1 MTTATLN
8 KSELMA
14 PAVAQTIQQRSLV
27 IGVIGALATIAGAFL
42 APASFY
48 SAYLIGYMFWLG
60 LPLGCMAILML
71 YHLVGG
77 KWGTVIR
84 RILEAGM
91 MTLPMMFILFIPI
104 LANLPKLYPWARPE
118 VLSGNRDLADIAS
131 SYLHAGGFDGIIA
144 RYIVYFAIW
153 IVMAYFLNRWST
165 EQDTPAGGE
174 KSTLRFRALSGPGLV
189 IYSLSISFAV
199 IDWVMSL
206 QARWISTIYGFIF
219 IVGEVL
225 SAFCFV
231 VIVESILSK
240 RKPTS
245 EYLAPKQLNDHGN
258 LMLTFVML
266 WAYFNFS
273 QLLIIWAGNLPDE
286 ISWFVRR
293 FNNGWGPVGLFLA
306 AFHFAV
312 PFSLLLSKALK
323 RNVRKLAVLAS
334 WLMFVRIVDIF
345 WHVEPASHPEFHLS
359 WVHFAVLVGM
369 GGLWMAYFFRNL
381 RARPLLAIYA
391 PQTIR
396 HLEEH
401 GKQEHG

>member
-1 MTTATLN
+1 MTAVTLN

-14 PAVAQTIQQRSLV
+14 PAVMQTMQQRSLV
-27 IGVIGALATIAGAFL
+27 IGAIGAVATIAGWFL
-42 APASFY
+42 AGSDAAKTGFF

-60 LPLGCMAILML
+60 LALGCMAILML

-91 MTLPMMFILFIPI
+91 TTLPMMAILFIPI
-104 LANLPKLYPWARPE
+104 GLNLPKLYAWARPE
-118 VLSGNRDLADIAS
+118 ELAKDPKLADLAS
-131 SYLHAGGFDGIIA
+131 SYLNPTGIWTRAVI
-144 RYIVYFAIW
+144 YFAIW
-153 IVMAYFLNRWST
+153 IVMAFLLSKWSS

-189 IYSLSISFAV
+189 IYSFSISFAV

-225 SAFCFV
+225 SAYCFV
-231 VIVESILSK
+231 VIIERILTK
-240 RKPTS
+240 RKPMA
-245 EYLAPKQLNDHGN
+245 EYVTPKELNDHGN
-258 LMLTFVML
+258 FMLTFVML
-266 WAYFNFS
+266 WTYFSFS

-293 FNNGWGPVGLFLA
+293 FNGGWGPVELFLA
-306 AFHFAV
+306 LFHFAV
-312 PFSLLLSKALK
+312 PFALLLSKSLK
-323 RNVRKLAVLAS
+323 RNARKLAFLAS

-345 WHVEPASHPEFHLS
+345 WHVEPANFPTFHLS
-359 WVHFAVLVGM
+359 WVLFAVLAGM
-369 GGLWMAYFFRNL
+369 GGLWIWYFLRNL
-381 RARPLLAIYA
+381 RSRPLLALYA
-391 PQTIR
+391 PQTLK
-396 HLEEH
+396 HLGDE
-401 GKQEHG
+401 